1 MQHPSPT
8 PLNRSPR
15 TRWGRLGHLL
25 QTSWTHVARFMV
37 LRPQAA
43 SPQAIDPANQPYSTN
58 ARFHPYLPA
67 SAEQRDWLERVY
79 HQS

>member
-1 MQHPSPT
+1 
-8 PLNRSPR
+8 
-15 TRWGRLGHLL
+15 
-25 QTSWTHVARFMV
+25 MV